1 MKSVVS
7 NVVDR
12 SQALSGAG
20 QSVVSLLRRGRSS
33 RLELLLLLLLL
44 VLVTMVM
51 AAG

>member
-33 RLELLLLLLLL
+33 RLGLLLLL

>member
-33 RLELLLLLLLL
+33 RLVLLLLLLLL
-44 VLVTMVM
+44 VVAMVM